1 MTLQYSGR
9 HIGRNLNIPIQ
20 ADPEGAPLLIMI
32 ALTLAVVSSNCLSGE
47 VVTGSETSSGLS
59 YWEWHQQGVRI
70 RLVQRLPDQ
79 TRAFFQGRGFS
90 AEASDIIGRSCVFQ
104 AILRNDGVHPV
115 ALDLE
120 TWEVLFDGQSR
131 PLLTREGWQERW
143 TDGEVGKAA
152 RIALN
157 WSLLP
162 TRQRFEPGDYNWGM
176 ISFGLPP
183 GRKFD
188 LLLKV
193 VIDGEEIDGS
203 LSSVECSQDI
213 P

>member
-1 MTLQYSGR
+1 MKIMVLLLMLLPAGVQCDVTRSTNPGNGLQG
-9 HIGRNLNIPIQ
+9 
-20 ADPEGAPLLIMI
+20 
-32 ALTLAVVSSNCLSGE
+32 
-47 VVTGSETSSGLS
+47 
-59 YWEWHQQGVRI
+59 WHFSDGDI
-70 RLVQRLPDQ
+70 EIELVQRLPDQ

-90 AEASDIIGRSCVFQ
+90 AEASDVIGRSCVFQ
-104 AILRNDGVHPV
+104 AILRNDGVRPV
-115 ALDLE
+115 AFDLE

-131 PLLTREGWQERW
+131 PLLTRERWQERW
-143 TDGEVGKAA
+143 ADSEVGKAA

-193 VIDGEEIDGS
+193 VIDSEEIDGS
-203 LSSVECSQDI
+203 LFSVVCTQDI
-213 P
+213 R

>member
-1 MTLQYSGR
+1 MKIIIS
-9 HIGRNLNIPIQ
+9 
-20 ADPEGAPLLIMI
+20 MI
-32 ALTLAVVSSNCLSGE
+32 TLTLAVVSGSCLSGE
-47 VVTGSETSSGLS
+47 VVTGSEADSGLS
-59 YWEWHQQGVRI
+59 YWEWRHQGVRI

-90 AEASDIIGRSCVFQ
+90 AEASDVIGRSCVFQ
-104 AILRNDGVHPV
+104 AILRNDGLRPV
-115 ALDLE
+115 AFDLE
-120 TWEVLFDGQSR
+120 TWEVVSGGQSW
-131 PLLTREGWQERW
+131 PLLTRERWQEHW
-143 TDGEVGKAA
+143 TDGELGQAA

-176 ISFGLPP
+176 ISFDLPP
-183 GRKFD
+183 GRTFD

-193 VIDGEEIDGS
+193 VIDSEEIDGS
-203 LSSVECSQDI
+203 LSSVECTRDI

>member
-1 MTLQYSGR
+1 MR
-9 HIGRNLNIPIQ
+9 APIRFV
-20 ADPEGAPLLIMI
+20 
-32 ALTLAVVSSNCLSGE
+32 ALALAVVFGNCLSGQVE
-47 VVTGSETSSGLS
+47 TGSEESSGLS
-59 YWEWHQQGVRI
+59 YWEWRHQGMRI

-90 AEASDIIGRSCVFQ
+90 AEASNVIGRSCVFQ
-104 AILRNDGVHPV
+104 AILRNDGARPV

-120 TWEVLFDGQSR
+120 TWEVLFEGQLR
-131 PLLTREGWQERW
+131 PLLTREHWRGRW
-143 TDGEVGKAA
+143 TDGEVGQRA

-162 TRQRFEPGDYNWGM
+162 TRQHFEAGDYNWGM

-183 GRKFD
+183 GLKFD

-193 VIDGEEIDGS
+193 VIDSEEIGGS
-203 LSSVECSQDI
+203 LSSVACTPDTS
-213 P
+213 